1 MDTERERESTPD
13 GKNIWS
19 AAPEDNSQRGAV
31 IKIKQNRKPRWQGRR
46 GGGRNAVLL
55 IKGIRENITD
65 IMTNVLGAIQ

>member
-31 IKIKQNRKPRWQGRR
+31 IKIKQNRKPRW
-46 GGGRNAVLL
+46 
-55 IKGIRENITD
+55 
-65 IMTNVLGAIQ
+65 